1 MAPRYLAVPSGSCDV
16 KVKHSLQEF
25 AQVILT
31 HFLITMNIK
40 RFLMIIAIPVI
51 LSTYSRCTDIS
62 GGDEEFYNLIY
73 TNNSLHNV
81 TINRTD
87 FSTYN
92 WVRVLPETIELPANS
107 TYEVKNVLS
116 PMLCSAFGNVVFDGE
131 ITIFYAKTQNHDY
144 NITMIDNYQ
153 YRGVKRRV
161 HYYTYTFTDADYQFA
176 LENGTKLGE

>member
-1 MAPRYLAVPSGSCDV
+1 
-16 KVKHSLQEF
+16 
-25 AQVILT
+25 
-31 HFLITMNIK
+31 
-40 RFLMIIAIPVI
+40 MIIAIPVI

-73 TNNSLHNV
+73 TNNSSHNV

-144 NITMIDNYQ
+144 NIQ
-153 YRGVKRRV
+153 Y
-161 HYYTYTFTDADYQFA
+161 HYSEQLQYLHENPA
-176 LENGTKLGE
+176 LYDIYKEQLLHHLY